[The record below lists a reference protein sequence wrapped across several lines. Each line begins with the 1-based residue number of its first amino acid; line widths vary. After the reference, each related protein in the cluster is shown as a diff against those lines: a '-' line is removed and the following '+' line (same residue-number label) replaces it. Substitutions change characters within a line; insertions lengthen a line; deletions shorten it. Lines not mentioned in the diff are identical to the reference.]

1 MQEQLAGQQNLEL
14 QLQEPRP
21 MEGPYAG
28 QKNGVETVV
37 ATVQCTGNG
46 CLTQFLILVGT
57 PFVFSPYKSLRSRGI
72 PDTIGAR
79 CSAYYFSTTHRSQTS
94 FC

>member
-1 MQEQLAGQQNLEL
+1 MQEQLAGQQNAVENLEL

-21 MEGPYAG
+21 MEGQYAG

-46 CLTQFLILVGT
+46 
-57 PFVFSPYKSLRSRGI
+57 
-72 PDTIGAR
+72 A
-79 CSAYYFSTTHRSQTS
+79 
-94 FC
+94 